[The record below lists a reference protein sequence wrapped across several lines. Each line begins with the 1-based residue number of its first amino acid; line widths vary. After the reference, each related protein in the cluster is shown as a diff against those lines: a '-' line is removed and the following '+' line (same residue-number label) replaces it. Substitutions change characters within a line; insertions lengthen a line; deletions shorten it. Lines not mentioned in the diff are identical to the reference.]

1 MQQIRIQNSLAAC
14 AGRAYHLIDKT
25 AHNNTSLISA
35 ANASNFQ
42 QYGTI
47 FQLRGAH
54 IMICIIENSD
64 DELTMLKVTETS
76 KLKQ

>member
-1 MQQIRIQNSLAAC
+1 MQQLRIQNSLAAC

-25 AHNNTSLISA
+25 VHNNISLISA

-47 FQLRGAH
+47 CQLRGAH
-54 IMICIIENSD
+54 KMTCIIENSD
-64 DELTMLKVTETS
+64 DDLTIIKVIETS
-76 KLKQ
+76 KLRQ